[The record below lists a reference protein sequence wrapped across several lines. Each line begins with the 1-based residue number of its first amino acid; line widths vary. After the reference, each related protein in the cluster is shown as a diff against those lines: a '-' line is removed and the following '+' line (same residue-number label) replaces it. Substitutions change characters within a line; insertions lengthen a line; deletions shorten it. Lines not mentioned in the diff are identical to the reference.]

1 MEHGNGLH
9 GEVVKS
15 LPLEI
20 FKSHLLSDRTRSW
33 ATCCR
38 CLWLSRNVGP
48 SSSGPLKSQ
57 LFCDSVIFFY
67 GTLSTS
73 PALSHFLLGGLKES
87 LMLPCMASIIVY
99 WLLEHLKFNA
109 KINTTVIY
117 CCVTIIYVVCIA
129 PPTYMKGV
137 ACISWDKLVYIF
149 LCTEAILV
157 VIVFSKFQCVICLFT
172 TSTMH

>member
-1 MEHGNGLH
+1 MMEHGNGLH

-109 KINTTVIY
+109 KINTNN
-117 CCVTIIYVVCIA
+117 
-129 PPTYMKGV
+129 
-137 ACISWDKLVYIF
+137 SNLL
-149 LCTEAILV
+149 LCNHHLC
-157 VIVFSKFQCVICLFT
+157 SMHS
-172 TSTMH
+172 TSYLHERCSLYFMRQIGLYFPLYWSHFGCNSIQ